1 MIGWEQDSNWSRE
14 DAESFYISRGGK
26 PIDSVY
32 ISGSKSELI
41 DAAIDMTPSNTEPAD
56 DVFDTIVTL
65 VQCFMRT
72 SFKTKLIIILLLCL
86 I

>member
-1 MIGWEQDSNWSRE
+1 MIGWDRE
-14 DAESFYISRGGK
+14 SAKANYLASGGN
-26 PIDSVY
+26 PGDDVY
-32 ISGSKSELI
+32 MFGSTFELLEAG
-41 DAAIDMTPSNTEPAD
+41 DKMYGQSNTEPGD

>member
-1 MIGWEQDSNWSRE
+1 MKDQDQYWNWSRDE
-14 DAESFYISRGGK
+14 AIGHYIDCGGN
-26 PIDSVY
+26 PDDVLFS
-32 ISGSKSELI
+32 SKSDI
-41 DAAIDMTPSNTEPAD
+41 MNAAIGMTPSNTEPVD